1 MDNMETSVPTIMAE
15 LRAKLHQI
23 VEFEVKD
30 VERRLTGT
38 TFTPASPIGSVGAS
52 SFPVPPPVSSVP
64 LAKPKVP
71 WPVEIAVDVE
81 VKETEDSDEI
91 EKSENLEGNQ
101 ENNDLPVTN
110 ATSIV
115 SRVPSKD
122 EFKAMVQRQSSYAY
136 AWAQGSRTQFKDKR
150 VKRVVSMT
158 SESCMNGVRA
168 IGTSAYFDV
177 FWALV
182 IFSNAAFLGLQLTL
196 ARDVDLMFVHVT
208 YAILFAV
215 ELLLRLLTL
224 GLREYF
230 VGAGWAWNWMDAVIV
245 VSSWVD
251 IIIEMMESSGET
263 GVSSSIRI
271 LRLLRVS
278 RLLRIVKTLWIVR
291 FVGALRTLVASLV
304 DTFKPLFWAML
315 LLLIII
321 YIAGVLFTD
330 VVLEHIDVHKNVDP
344 DMIRF
349 FGTLGL
355 SVQTLFRSISGGI
368 DWAEAAEALRPLGEL
383 WVQLFQFYVGFCTFA
398 VLNVMTGFF
407 CESAIKSAEKDH
419 ENTLDN
425 RQEFRE
431 LLTDLFVKL
440 DDGDGQLTLAEFEKM
455 FENETMQAFLETAE
469 ITASDAW
476 TLFASLDV
484 DGDHLIDVDE
494 FTKRCLSL
502 RGGARSMDVF
512 ALTRHNLKIREQL
525 NMVQREVANLANAI
539 ALATTSDCMSV

>member
-230 VGAGWAWNWMDAVIV
+230 VGAGWAWNWMDEP
-245 VSSWVD
+245 WQQ
-251 IIIEMMESSGET
+251 
-263 GVSSSIRI
+263 
-271 LRLLRVS
+271 
-278 RLLRIVKTLWIVR
+278 W
-291 FVGALRTLVASLV
+291 
-304 DTFKPLFWAML
+304 
-315 LLLIII
+315 
-321 YIAGVLFTD
+321 
-330 VVLEHIDVHKNVDP
+330 
-344 DMIRF
+344 
-349 FGTLGL
+349 
-355 SVQTLFRSISGGI
+355 
-368 DWAEAAEALRPLGEL
+368 
-383 WVQLFQFYVGFCTFA
+383 
-398 VLNVMTGFF
+398 
-407 CESAIKSAEKDH
+407 
-419 ENTLDN
+419 
-425 RQEFRE
+425 
-431 LLTDLFVKL
+431 
-440 DDGDGQLTLAEFEKM
+440 
-455 FENETMQAFLETAE
+455 
-469 ITASDAW
+469 
-476 TLFASLDV
+476 
-484 DGDHLIDVDE
+484 
-494 FTKRCLSL
+494 
-502 RGGARSMDVF
+502 
-512 ALTRHNLKIREQL
+512 
-525 NMVQREVANLANAI
+525 
-539 ALATTSDCMSV
+539 

>member
-1 MDNMETSVPTIMAE
+1 MDNMENSIPTILAE

-30 VERRLTGT
+30 VERRLTGA
-38 TFTPASPIGSVGAS
+38 TFAPASPLGSV
-52 SFPVPPPVSSVP
+52 PVPPSVSSVP

-71 WPVEIAVDVE
+71 WPEVEIAVEDVE
-81 VKETEDSDEI
+81 VKEMTEKET
-91 EKSENLEGNQ
+91 EKGENVEGNQ
-101 ENNDLPVTN
+101 ENNDAHVTN
-110 ATSIV
+110 ATNMV

-136 AWAQGSRTQFKDKR
+136 AWAEGSRTQFKDKR
-150 VKRVVSMT
+150 ESRVVSMA

-168 IGTSAYFDV
+168 IGTSPYFDL

-182 IFSNAAFLGLQLTL
+182 IFSNAAFLGLQLTM
-196 ARDVDLMFVHVT
+196 ARDVDLMYVHMT
-208 YAILFAV
+208 YAVLFAV

-224 GLREYF
+224 GSREYF
-230 VGAGWAWNWMDAVIV
+230 VGAGWAWNWMDVVIV

-251 IIIEMMESSGET
+251 IIIDMMESSGET

-330 VVLEHIDVHKNVDP
+330 VVLQHIDVHKNVDP

-431 LLTDLFVKL
+431 LLTDLFLKL

-525 NMVQREVANLANAI
+525 NMVQQEVAKLANAI
-539 ALATTSDCMSV
+539 AATTSDYMSL

>member
-383 WVQLFQFYVGFCTFA
+383 WVQLFQFYV
-398 VLNVMTGFF
+398 V
-407 CESAIKSAEKDH
+407 KSV
-419 ENTLDN
+419 TICP
-425 RQEFRE
+425 
-431 LLTDLFVKL
+431 
-440 DDGDGQLTLAEFEKM
+440 G
-455 FENETMQAFLETAE
+455 
-469 ITASDAW
+469 
-476 TLFASLDV
+476 
-484 DGDHLIDVDE
+484 
-494 FTKRCLSL
+494 
-502 RGGARSMDVF
+502 
-512 ALTRHNLKIREQL
+512 
-525 NMVQREVANLANAI
+525 
-539 ALATTSDCMSV
+539 

>member
-383 WVQLFQFYVGFCTFA
+383 WVQLFQFYVGFYTFA

-484 DGDHLIDVDE
+484 DGDYLIDVDE